1 MHRDG
6 NCGISLFPPGTPMVT
21 GKTSAYNRTSF
32 VWSNT
37 SPAQAYRIYR
47 ADQSSG
53 PFQQIATVTPSTT
66 SYTDYNLKPGWQYFY
81 EVGAVYETNTVLSS
95 PFAILSQLNNN
106 LVANGGFEEDGNSHW
121 DKWYGVAMTNMFA
134 TTNEAFQGR
143 QSMEVLFQ
151 NQGNNDSISQFNQYG
166 IPDATVYT
174 TPGAFYSYGGW
185 FKSGGISQPSQHWL
199 TWTSSKTGYDTNT
212 RPSLPWPFY
221 FTPNFVAGTEPT
233 PWTYINRTFQLP
245 AGFPNMELVHSF
257 SFSAPG
263 SGSLYLDNV
272 FFRQIPDPASTSWT
286 TLVPFGAT
294 WRYYTNVPP
303 ANWFAPTFNDSS
315 WPSGKAKFGAGTG
328 PTNVVTRVAQHVP
341 KYYFRTKFNV
351 PSTDIEEFLLSA
363 TCTDNSGSEE
373 FPLRLFLN
381 GAEVQS
387 TINTVTSQGNET
399 RYFDLTPFA
408 SMLVAGTNTVGII
421 VSNYWST
428 WDDVAFDVRLQ
439 AMVYHALKPNVSVQC
454 PTGGS
459 PALCVQSAPGT
470 IWQIQS
476 CDNTPYGNWQFMQL
490 VTNVA
495 GGAITISDTGQ
506 NGRTAPGYCRSRFY
520 RLVPY

>member
-1 MHRDG
+1 
-6 NCGISLFPPGTPMVT
+6 
-21 GKTSAYNRTSF
+21 
-32 VWSNT
+32 
-37 SPAQAYRIYR
+37 
-47 ADQSSG
+47 
-53 PFQQIATVTPSTT
+53 
-66 SYTDYNLKPGWQYFY
+66 
-81 EVGAVYETNTVLSS
+81 
-95 PFAILSQLNNN
+95 
-106 LVANGGFEEDGNSHW
+106 
-121 DKWYGVAMTNMFA
+121 
-134 TTNEAFQGR
+134 
-143 QSMEVLFQ
+143 
-151 NQGNNDSISQFNQYG
+151 
-166 IPDATVYT
+166 
-174 TPGAFYSYGGW
+174 
-185 FKSGGISQPSQHWL
+185 
-199 TWTSSKTGYDTNT
+199 
-212 RPSLPWPFY
+212 LPWPFY
-221 FTPNFVAGTEPT
+221 FTPNFVAGTAPT

-245 AGFPNMELVHSF
+245 AGFPNIELVHSF
-257 SFSAPG
+257 SFNAPG

-315 WPSGKAKFGAGTG
+315 WPSGKAKFGAGSG
-328 PTNVVTRVAQHVP
+328 PANIVTRVAQHAP

-351 PSTDIEEFLLSA
+351 PSTNIDEFLLSA
-363 TCTDNSGSEE
+363 TCTDNSGSAE

-381 GAEVQS
+381 GTEVQS

-408 SMLVAGTNTVGII
+408 SMLVAGTNTVGVI

-439 AMVYHALKPNVSVQC
+439 AMVYHPLKPNVSVQC
-454 PTGGS
+454 PIGGS

-476 CDNTPYGNWQFMQL
+476 CDNTPCGNWQFMQL
-490 VTNVA
+490 VTNLA

-506 NGRTAPGYCRSRFY
+506 NGRMAPGYCRSRFY
-520 RLVPY
+520 RLTPY